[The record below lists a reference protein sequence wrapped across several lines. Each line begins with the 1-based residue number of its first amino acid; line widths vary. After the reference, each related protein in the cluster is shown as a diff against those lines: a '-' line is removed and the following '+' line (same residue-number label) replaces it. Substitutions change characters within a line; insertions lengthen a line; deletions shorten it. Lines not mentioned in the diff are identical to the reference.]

1 MGDWQ
6 GAVARFLSLAP
17 TPAPERGLVPEITPK
32 RGVLVVVVVVV
43 VVKDVV
49 VMTEMS
55 AAGGK

>member
-1 MGDWQ
+1 M
-6 GAVARFLSLAP
+6 ARFLSLAP